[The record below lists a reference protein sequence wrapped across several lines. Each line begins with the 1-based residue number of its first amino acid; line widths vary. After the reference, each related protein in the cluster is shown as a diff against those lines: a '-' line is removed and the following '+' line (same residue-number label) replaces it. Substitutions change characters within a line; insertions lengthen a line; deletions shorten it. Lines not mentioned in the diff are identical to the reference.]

1 VTLPRQ
7 GGRDP
12 SRPGACHRGH
22 GCVPTGKPTQNILRA
37 NAPHTYRTRRTYT
50 THTLSCRLV
59 GARAGLAPRRQAKWR
74 GIRMNDS
81 PLACLKGEPE
91 RAAPARA
98 RLCRPLRRPTAVGV
112 GVGLART
119 SSNAS
124 GRSEARQRRSRAG
137 RGRVVYG
144 PRARVGPG
152 HAAAA
157 PGPGTQYG
165 HGPMAQ
171 EWVTWHP
178 SRPFAG
184 HGTAPQSRSRNGRG
198 PGAPGPARKG
208 TVTPH
213 PSQAPCGRGPAA
225 PESTAPQSWSRR
237 ISDGLATVAVP
248 SHPGRDRDGRGPGA
262 SESVA
267 QTVAGAGVIRAAP
280 ARARRT
286 AKPRTT
292 RLR

>member
-1 VTLPRQ
+1 MTLPRQ

-119 SSNAS
+119 SSNDS
-124 GRSEARQRRSRAG
+124 GRSEARERRSRAG
-137 RGRVVYG
+137 HGRVAHG
-144 PRARVGPG
+144 PRAQVGPG
-152 HAAAA
+152 RAAAA
-157 PGPGTQYG
+157 PGPGTQTVTNQWHLSGSRRIRVGLEPVTVSHARSG
-165 HGPMAQ
+165 HATVAAPALSDRRARARTRRIR
-171 EWVTWHP
+171 VRHP
-178 SRPFAG
+178 AG
-184 HGTAPQSRSRNGRG
+184 ADPPRLSRSRHGRG
-198 PGAPGPARKG
+198 PVASRPG
-208 TVTPH
+208 
-213 PSQAPCGRGPAA
+213 S
-225 PESTAPQSWSRR
+225 
-237 ISDGLATVAVP
+237 
-248 SHPGRDRDGRGPGA
+248 
-262 SESVA
+262 
-267 QTVAGAGVIRAAP
+267 
-280 ARARRT
+280 
-286 AKPRTT
+286 
-292 RLR
+292 

>member
-1 VTLPRQ
+1 MTLPRQ

-12 SRPGACHRGH
+12 SRPGACHHGH

-144 PRARVGPG
+144 PRARAGPG

-157 PGPGTQYG
+157 PGPGTQT
-165 HGPMAQ
+165 AT
-171 EWVTWHP
+171 VRWHQSG
-178 SRPFAG
+178 SRGIRVGLSPV
-184 HGTAPQSRSRNGRG
+184 TAP
-198 PGAPGPARKG
+198 
-208 TVTPH
+208 H
-213 PSQAPCGRGPAA
+213 PRVGHAM
-225 PESTAPQSWSRR
+225 
-237 ISDGLATVAVP
+237 V
-248 SHPGRDRDGRGPGA
+248 
-262 SESVA
+262 
-267 QTVAGAGVIRAAP
+267 AAP
-280 ARARRT
+280 ARPDRRARARSRRT
-286 AKPRTT
+286 RV
-292 RLR
+292 RLRAAVVPPRLSRPSHSRGPVASRAGSQRSRSRHF

>member
-1 VTLPRQ
+1 MTLPRQ

-157 PGPGTQYG
+157 PGPGTQTATARWQQSG
-165 HGPMAQ
+165 
-171 EWVTWHP
+171 
-178 SRPFAG
+178 SRGIRVGLSPV
-184 HGTAPQSRSRNGRG
+184 TAP
-198 PGAPGPARKG
+198 
-208 TVTPH
+208 H
-213 PSQAPCGRGPAA
+213 PRVGHAM
-225 PESTAPQSWSRR
+225 
-237 ISDGLATVAVP
+237 V
-248 SHPGRDRDGRGPGA
+248 
-262 SESVA
+262 
-267 QTVAGAGVIRAAP
+267 AAP
-280 ARARRT
+280 ARPDRRARARSRRT
-286 AKPRTT
+286 RV
-292 RLR
+292 RLRAAVGPPRLSRSRHSRGPVASRSGS

>member
-1 VTLPRQ
+1 MTLPRQ

-124 GRSEARQRRSRAG
+124 GRSEARQRQSRAG
-137 RGRVVYG
+137 HGRVVYG
-144 PRARVGPG
+144 PRARMGSG
-152 HAAAA
+152 HVAAASE
-157 PGPGTQYG
+157 PVSRT
-165 HGPMAQ
+165 
-171 EWVTWHP
+171 VTVRWH
-178 SRPFAG
+178 
-184 HGTAPQSRSRNGRG
+184 QSRSR
-198 PGAPGPARKG
+198 
-208 TVTPH
+208 
-213 PSQAPCGRGPAA
+213 
-225 PESTAPQSWSRR
+225 R
-237 ISDGLATVAVP
+237 IRVGLASVAVP
-248 SHPGRDRDGRGPGA
+248 QP
-262 SESVA
+262 
-267 QTVAGAGVIRAAP
+267 
-280 ARARRT
+280 
-286 AKPRTT
+286 
-292 RLR
+292 